1 MSIALSDEIRE
12 HINGALLAGNPAII
26 ASVDEAGR
34 PKMSFRGSLQVYSA
48 DQLGFWARNA
58 EGTTAGGIGANRNV
72 AVLYR
77 APATRVMLQFAGWAR
92 VTSDPAE
99 RAKVF
104 ESAPQFEQR
113 ADPERK
119 GAAVIIDLDKVEG
132 ILGLDA
138 DGNRRP
144 VRMTRD

>member
-1 MSIALSDEIRE
+1 MTIELTDEIGE

-26 ASVDEAGR
+26 ASVDEAGK
-34 PKMSFRGSLQVYSA
+34 PKMSFRGSLQVYSG

-58 EGTTAGGIGANRNV
+58 EGTTTGGIGANANV

-77 APATRVMLQFAGWAR
+77 APASRVMLQFAGRAR

-104 ESAPQFEQR
+104 ESAPEFEQK

-119 GAAVIIDLDKVEG
+119 GAAVIIDLDRVEG
-132 ILGLDA
+132 ILGLDD
-138 DGNRRP
+138 DGKRRL
-144 VRMTRD
+144 VRMTRG